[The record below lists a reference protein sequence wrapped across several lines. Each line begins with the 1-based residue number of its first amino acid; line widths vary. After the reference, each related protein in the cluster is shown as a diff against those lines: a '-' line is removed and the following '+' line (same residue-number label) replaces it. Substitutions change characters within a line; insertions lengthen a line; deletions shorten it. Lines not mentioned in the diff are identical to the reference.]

1 MLVYQESP
9 HNPSGS
15 IKEGGTDDNR
25 TIKEVGDRDGSK
37 SKRLIHPMHG
47 KISQKLVFIPT
58 MTSIFKS
65 IVSLALTLSALQV
78 ACARP
83 QGPGPMGAF
92 SPDSGSGFGG
102 NPSAAFNGFTHVPV
116 GPVQIAAET
125 DFLPISNVWP
135 IVNVFPT
142 DVSDFSGMGP
152 FDWPL
157 PGGNIGNDIFG
168 MGSGG
173 SGGPGGP
180 GLLGNGGPGPF
191 GF

>member
-1 MLVYQESP
+1 MA
-9 HNPSGS
+9 
-15 IKEGGTDDNR
+15 
-25 TIKEVGDRDGSK
+25 
-37 SKRLIHPMHG
+37 
-47 KISQKLVFIPT
+47 
-58 MTSIFKS
+58 SIFKS
-65 IVSLALTLSALQV
+65 VVSLALTLSALQV

-92 SPDSGSGFGG
+92 SADIGSGFG
-102 NPSAAFNGFTHVPV
+102 NPSAAFNSFTHVPV
-116 GPVQIAAET
+116 APVQIAAET

-142 DVSDFSGMGP
+142 DVSDFSGLGP

-157 PGGNIGNDIFG
+157 SGGNIGGNIFG
-168 MGSGG
+168 MGPGG
-173 SGGPGGP
+173 LGGPGLLGNGGP

>member
-1 MLVYQESP
+1 MA
-9 HNPSGS
+9 
-15 IKEGGTDDNR
+15 
-25 TIKEVGDRDGSK
+25 
-37 SKRLIHPMHG
+37 
-47 KISQKLVFIPT
+47 
-58 MTSIFKS
+58 SIFKS

-92 SPDSGSGFGG
+92 SPDMGSGFGG
-102 NPSAAFNGFTHVPV
+102 NPSAAFNSFTHVPV
-116 GPVQIAAET
+116 APVQIAAET

-142 DVSDFSGMGP
+142 DVSDFSGLGP

-157 PGGNIGNDIFG
+157 PGGNIGSDIFG
-168 MGSGG
+168 MGPGGPGG
-173 SGGPGGP
+173 SGLLGMGPGGPGGPGLLGMGPGGPGGAGLLGMGPGGPGGP